1 MQEVQ
6 DLARGARSRAE
17 EALERSQAARSRT
30 EKATAQLRD
39 FIRRIKAF
47 LSGRA
52 GSAWA
57 LGTVRGTV
65 PILSP
70 PRSDVLQRREQI
82 QVALSWWR
90 GRC

>member
-30 EKATAQLRD
+30 EKATVQLRD

-52 GSAWA
+52 SSVWA
-57 LGTVRGTV
+57 PGMVRGMEPT
-65 PILSP
+65 LSP
-70 PRSDVLQRREQI
+70 PRSDVLQRRVQI
-82 QVALSWWR
+82 QAASSWWR
-90 GRC
+90 GMC